1 MRAGIEDISV
11 YAGRAALDVNVL
23 AMGRGLDMQRMPN
36 LLMREKT
43 VALPCEDA
51 ITFAVNAARPIIE
64 RLGPAQAGRIEQ
76 LIVAT
81 ESGVDFGKPLSAYVH
96 HALGLSRN
104 CRTFEIKHACY
115 GGTAALQSALAFAHS
130 GMSPGAKT
138 LVVTTDAARPIPHT
152 YAEPSQGAAAV
163 ALLVGEDPRV
173 LEIEKGL
180 SGCYGFEV
188 MDSCRPT
195 PEIETG
201 DADLSLLTYLEC
213 IENSFLAYQ
222 RKAPGV
228 GFSSFDYLAFH
239 TPFGGMVKGA
249 HRTMMRKFDRM
260 PPAQVEQDFQRRL
273 APSLQF
279 CARVGNIYS
288 GTVFLALAGVLAH
301 GSFGGAARRV
311 GLFSYGSG
319 CCSEFYSGLAT
330 EASQRAVAA
339 LGLAAQ
345 LDARYQLTVQ
355 EYDELLELQRRLPFG
370 TRDGAPASGRWESQ
384 VAGSGLLVL
393 ERIKDYHREYRW
405 A

>member
-51 ITFAVNAARPIIE
+51 ITFAVNAAKPIID
-64 RLGPAQAGRIEQ
+64 RLGPEQAARIEQ

-96 HALGLSRN
+96 HSLGLSRN
-104 CRTFEIKHACY
+104 CRTFEVKHACY

-138 LVVTTDAARPIPHT
+138 LVITTDAARPIPHT

-213 IENSFLAYQ
+213 IEHSFLAYQ

-228 GFSSFDYLAFH
+228 GFASFDYLAFH
-239 TPFGGMVKGA
+239 TPFGGMAKGA

-260 PPAQVEQDFQRRL
+260 PPAQVEEDFQRRL

-301 GSFGGAARRV
+301 GSFGGGPKRV

-319 CCSEFYSGLAT
+319 CCSEFYSGFAT
-330 EASQRAVAA
+330 AASQRAVAA
-339 LGLAAQ
+339 LGLEAQ
-345 LDARYQLTVQ
+345 LDARYQLTLP

-370 TRDGAPASGRWESQ
+370 VRDAVPATGRWEPQ